1 MIEKSEKRTLIS
13 YLKECDEVIKSGRY
27 VEEKIQTRLS
37 HLREFVDSIHSYDGE
52 IGSTDHVRNEF
63 LERLL

>member
-1 MIEKSEKRTLIS
+1 MIEKREKNTLIG
-13 YLKECDEVIKSGRY
+13 YLKECDEVIQSGRY
-27 VEEKIQTRLS
+27 VEEKIRSRLS

-52 IGSTDHVRNEF
+52 DGNADQVRNDF

>member
-1 MIEKSEKRTLIS
+1 MIK
-13 YLKECDEVIKSGRY
+13 DGRY
-27 VEEKIQTRLS
+27 VEEKLQSRLS

-52 IGSTDHVRNEF
+52 IGRTDHVRNEF